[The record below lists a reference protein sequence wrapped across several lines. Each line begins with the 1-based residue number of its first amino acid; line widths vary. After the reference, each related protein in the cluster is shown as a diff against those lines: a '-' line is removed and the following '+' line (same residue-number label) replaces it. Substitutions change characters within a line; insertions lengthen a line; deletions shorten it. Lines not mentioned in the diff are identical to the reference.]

1 MAGGLSAPDPGRAM
15 AEGQI
20 RLHHRTCPLCEA
32 MCGIVM
38 EHRGSEILSIKPD
51 RDDVL
56 SRGHICPKAVAL
68 KDIHEDPDRLRRPV
82 RRTPQGWEE
91 ISWNAAFDEIERR
104 VAAVRERHGNN
115 AVAIYA
121 GNPTVHNLGAML
133 AVGDFI
139 RAVRTE
145 NLYSATSVDQL
156 PHMVASHAMFGH
168 QFLIPVPDVDRTQL
182 FVCIG
187 GNPVASGG
195 SIMGAPGF
203 EKRVA
208 ALRSRG
214 GRFVVIDPRRTESAE
229 IADEH
234 LSIRPGTDVFLLLG
248 LLREVFVAG
257 RADAGHLAGR
267 VAGLEELRQA
277 VLAFD
282 PRELAERTGIPAE
295 RVVALARE
303 IADEPRALVYG
314 RVGACTQEFGG
325 LVLWLIYCLNAVTR
339 HLDHEGG
346 MMFAEPAVDLTRAY
360 GSKGHYGRFH
370 SRVRGLPEFGNELPV
385 ATLADEILTAGPGQV
400 RALLTFA
407 GNPVLSTPNGRQ
419 LDRALEGL
427 EFMVSVDPYL
437 NETTRHAHLILPP
450 VSPLER
456 SHYDIALSGFAVR
469 NVAKYSPP
477 LFDKPADALHDH
489 EILAELTAR
498 LGTLRGRARLAAR
511 ARAAFV
517 RRLGPGGQ
525 LDLMLRTGAYGM
537 PYRGWLRW
545 AAALPGLGAI
555 RRQLAAP
562 ERRPRG
568 LSLRRL
574 EAAPHGIDLGPLE
587 PNLLRRL
594 ATPDGKVQLAP
605 QSHLKD
611 LERAAR
617 VLGQA
622 APSLVLVGRRHVR
635 SNNSWMHNS
644 QRLVKG
650 KPRCTLVIHP
660 DDAARR
666 GVADGATVRL
676 RSRVG
681 AVEVTAEVSDA
692 VMPGVV
698 SLPHGWGHDRPG
710 IRLGVASRHAGVSI
724 NDVIDDQRIDT
735 LTGTAVLNGTPVEVE
750 PTAAGLS
757 PRP

>member
-1 MAGGLSAPDPGRAM
+1 MD
-15 AEGQI
+15 ET

-32 MCGIVM
+32 MCGLVI
-38 EHRGSEILSIKPD
+38 EHRAGAVLSVKPD

-68 KDIHEDPDRLRRPV
+68 KDIHEDPDRLRRPL
-82 RRTPQGWEE
+82 RRTATGWEE
-91 ISWNAAFDEIERR
+91 ISWAAAFDEVERR
-104 VAAVRERHGNN
+104 IGEVRRRHGHD
-115 AVAIYA
+115 AVALYL

-133 AVGDFI
+133 GVGDFI
-139 RAVRTE
+139 RAVGTR

-208 ALRSRG
+208 ALRARG
-214 GRFVVIDPRRTESAE
+214 GRFVVVDPRRTESADV
-229 IADEH
+229 ADEH
-234 LSIRPGTDVFLLLG
+234 LPIRPGTDVFLLLG
-248 LLREVFVAG
+248 LLHEVFAAG
-257 RADAGHLAGR
+257 RADLGHLAGR
-267 VAGLEELRQA
+267 VAGLETLRDS
-277 VLAFD
+277 VLSFD
-282 PRELAERTGIPAE
+282 PAQLAARTGVPPE
-295 RVVALARE
+295 RVAALARD
-303 IADEPRALVYG
+303 IAAEPRALVYG

-339 HLDHEGG
+339 HLDREGG

-385 ATLADEILTAGPGQV
+385 AALAEEILTGGPGQV
-400 RALLTFA
+400 RALITFA

-419 LDRALEGL
+419 LDRALEDL

-437 NETTRHAHLILPP
+437 NETTRHAQLILPP

-456 SHYDIALSGFAVR
+456 AHYDIALSGFAVR
-469 NVAKYSPP
+469 NFAKYSPP
-477 LFDKPADALHDH
+477 LFDKPAGALHDH
-489 EILAELTAR
+489 EILAGLTSR
-498 LGTLRGRARLAAR
+498 LATVRGVARLAAR
-511 ARAAFV
+511 AKGALL
-517 RRLGPGGQ
+517 RRLGPTGQ
-525 LDLMLRTGAYGM
+525 LDLMLRTGAYGV
-537 PYRGWLRW
+537 PNSGWVRW
-545 AAALPGLGAI
+545 IAALPGLGAI
-555 RRQLAAP
+555 RRQLAASN
-562 ERRPRG
+562 RRPMG

-574 EAAPHGIDLGPLE
+574 ECEPHGVDLGPLE
-587 PNLLRRL
+587 PSLLRRL
-594 ATPDGKVQLAP
+594 ATPDGEVQLAP
-605 QSHLKD
+605 ERHRKD
-611 LERAAR
+611 LDRAAR
-617 VLGQA
+617 VLGQDPPA
-622 APSLVLVGRRHVR
+622 LVLIGRRHVR

-650 KPRCTLVIHP
+650 KPRCTLLMHP
-660 DDAARR
+660 GDAAQR
-666 GVADGATVRL
+666 GIADGAAVRL

-681 AVEVTAEVSDA
+681 EVTVAAELSHA
-692 VMPGVV
+692 MMPGVV
-698 SLPHGWGHDRPG
+698 SLPHGWGHDRDG
-710 IRLGVASRHAGVSI
+710 IRLAVASRHAGASI
-724 NDVIDDQRIDT
+724 NDVIDDQRIDA

-750 PTAAGLS
+750 LTAAG
-757 PRP
+757 P

>member
-1 MAGGLSAPDPGRAM
+1 MG
-15 AEGQI
+15 ET

-32 MCGIVM
+32 MCGIVI
-38 EHRGSEILSIKPD
+38 EHRDDTVLSIKPD

-68 KDIHEDPDRLRRPV
+68 KDLHEDPDRLRRPMM
-82 RRTPQGWEE
+82 RTPAGWVEVDW
-91 ISWNAAFDEIERR
+91 SAAFDEVERR
-104 VAAVRERHGNN
+104 IGEVRERHGHD

-133 AVGDFI
+133 GIGDFI
-139 RAVRTE
+139 RAVRTR

-208 ALRSRG
+208 ALRARG

-229 IADEH
+229 VADEW
-234 LSIRPGTDVFLLLG
+234 LPIRPGTDVYLLLG
-248 LLREVFVAG
+248 LLREVFASG
-257 RADAGHLAGR
+257 PADLAHLAGH
-267 VAGLEELRQA
+267 VEGLEALRAA

-282 PRELAERTGIPAE
+282 PTRLAARTGIGE
-295 RVVALARE
+295 DDVARLARTLC
-303 IADEPRALVYG
+303 AEPRALVYG

-325 LVLWLIYCLNAVTR
+325 LVLWLIYCLNAVTG
-339 HLDHEGG
+339 HLDREGG

-360 GSKGHYGRFH
+360 GSKGHYGKFR

-385 ATLADEILTAGPGQV
+385 AALAEEILTEGEGRV
-400 RALLTFA
+400 RALITFA

-419 LDRALEGL
+419 LDRALGGL

-450 VSPLER
+450 ASPLER
-456 SHYDIALSGFAVR
+456 PHYDIALSGFAVR

-477 LFDKPADALHDH
+477 LFERPPDARHDH
-489 EILAELTAR
+489 EILAELTRR
-498 LGTLRGRARLAAR
+498 LGASGGAAGVAGRTKSALQ
-511 ARAAFV
+511 
-517 RRLGPGGQ
+517 RRLGPRGT

-537 PYRGWLRW
+537 PYAGWVRAL
-545 AAALPGLGAI
+545 AALPGLGAL
-555 RRQLAAP
+555 RSLLAAP
-562 ERRPRG
+562 HRRPLG

-574 EAAPHGIDLGPLE
+574 EQSPHGVDLGPLQ

-594 ATPDGKVQLAP
+594 ATRDGRVQLAP
-605 QSHLKD
+605 SRHVED
-611 LERAAR
+611 LSRAAR
-617 VLGQA
+617 TLDEPRPA
-622 APSLVLVGRRHVR
+622 LVLIGRRHVR
-635 SNNSWMHNS
+635 SNNSWLHNS

-650 KPRCTLVIHP
+650 KPRCTLMMHP

-681 AVEVTAEVSDA
+681 EIVVPAEVTDR

-698 SLPHGWGHDRPG
+698 SLPHGWGHDREG
-710 IRLGVASRHAGVSI
+710 ARLGVASRHAGASI
-724 NDVIDDQRIDT
+724 NDVVDDQRIDV
-735 LTGTAVLNGTPVEVE
+735 LTGTAVLNGTPVEVV
-750 PTAAGLS
+750 PTAAG
-757 PRP
+757 P